1 MKNVLIV
8 FFIVC
13 FFIMVLVFP
22 FKVRCMG
29 HFNILKLIGFYSL
42 KIMNLKLINGRIM
55 FRDGK
60 LQIENSVNRIE
71 NGLSSGFTQNFTKEL
86 LSKLDV
92 KKVELFFSG
101 GIADN
106 SFSSAIICGT
116 ISAFINSIYSIF
128 SQKYENVKLYEDV
141 DAKFG
146 ENNFEITFDIVI
158 SISFIAIIVSVL
170 KALKLKNREAKNER
184 WSFKK

>member
-1 MKNVLIV
+1 MKNILIV

-13 FFIMVLVFP
+13 FFIMILVFP

-42 KIMNLKLINGRIM
+42 KIMNLKLINGRIL
-55 FRDGK
+55 FEDGK
-60 LQIENSVNRIE
+60 FEIQNSVNRIE
-71 NGLSSGFTQNFTKEL
+71 DGLSSSFSQNFTKQI
-86 LSKLDV
+86 LSKIDI

-116 ISAFINSIYSIF
+116 VSAFIMSVYSIF

-146 ENNFEITFDIVI
+146 ENNFEITFDIVV
-158 SISFIAIIVSVL
+158 SISFISLIISAL
-170 KALKLKNREAKNER
+170 KANKLKNKEAKNER
-184 WSFKK
+184 WSYKK